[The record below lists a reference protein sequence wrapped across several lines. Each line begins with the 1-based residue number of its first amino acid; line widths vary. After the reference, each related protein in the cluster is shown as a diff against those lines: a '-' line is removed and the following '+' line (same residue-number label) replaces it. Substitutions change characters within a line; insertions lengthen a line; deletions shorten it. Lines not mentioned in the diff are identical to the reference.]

1 MTPQPNPCIAEQLN
15 LAKQQLES
23 LKAEKARLYPPN
35 PHPFVQPDRY
45 PQDYTPDQ
53 VRFRNELVKRIEDL
67 EKRIQDLEDQLYT

>member
-1 MTPQPNPCIAEQLN
+1 MTQGPNPQIAQQLD
-15 LAKQQLES
+15 LAKQQLER

-35 PHPFVQPDRY
+35 PHPFVQPDRF

-53 VRFRNELVKRIEDL
+53 IRYRNELVDRMEKL